1 MSQATG
7 KRDEVPES
15 TAGSNPRDDAK
26 RATRRRLLLGAA
38 AALPSVYTLKSGAQT
53 AVISAIACA
62 TQPAP
67 YGLPRFPPG
76 DDIWYRMPVYKGQL
90 ANDDAYCVM
99 WTQSSCVDPMNVT
112 KANPGSV
119 WMHGASRVYAGN
131 GTNITNLSSPGAYG
145 LVYVDKTGV
154 IRPTLDPNG
163 NTALNPVV
171 DSCWASIAG
180 RNQSLLG

>member
-1 MSQATG
+1 MSEVTG
-7 KRDEVPES
+7 QSDTFPES
-15 TAGSNPRDDAK
+15 TSGSNPHDNAK

-53 AVISAIACA
+53 AVASAIAC
-62 TQPAP
+62 TTRPAP
-67 YGLPRFPPG
+67 LGLQRFTPA
-76 DDIWYRMPVYKGQL
+76 DDTWVRKHVYKGQL

-99 WTQSSCVDPMNVT
+99 WTQSSCVDPMNAT

-119 WMHGASRVYAGN
+119 WMHGGSRVYAGS
-131 GTNITNLSSPGAYG
+131 GTNITKVTSGGPYG
-145 LVYVDKTGV
+145 LVYVDKMGTV
-154 IRPTLDPNG
+154 KTLDPNG
-163 NTALNPVV
+163 DTSLNPIV